1 MATLVLTSKNAAEVM
16 RMCDTVK
23 GLVASNYQDSRAV
36 QTLSVTDASPMVV
49 THTKEGV
56 TTTVSI

>member
-1 MATLVLTSKNAAEVM
+1 
-16 RMCDTVK
+16 MCDTVK